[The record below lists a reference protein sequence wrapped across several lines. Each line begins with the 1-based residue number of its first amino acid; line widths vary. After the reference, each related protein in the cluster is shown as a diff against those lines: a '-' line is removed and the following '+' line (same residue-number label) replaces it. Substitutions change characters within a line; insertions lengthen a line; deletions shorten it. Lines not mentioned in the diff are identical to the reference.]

1 MTAGGSFISLD
12 FPLAKSTVAIGIN
25 DSGEVAGYYQDAA
38 LVNHG
43 FIYANGAYTS
53 VDVPGGSGTQ
63 LTRITNQGAITG
75 LYSDSS
81 SASESHGIRG
91 H

>member
-12 FPLAKSTVAIGIN
+12 FPLAQNTVAIGIN

-43 FIYANGAYTS
+43 FIYANGVFS
-53 VDVPGGSGTQ
+53 RVDVTGGSGTE

-75 LYSDSS
+75 LYLDSS
-81 SASESHGIRG
+81 TVSESHGIRG